1 MLHVVLL
8 ILKILGSLLL
18 SILGLLILAL
28 CAVLFVPVT
37 YRLDAEKQDQVQIS
51 AKAGWLFRFL
61 FVKFELRWSEEEGIW
76 KELCVRILGIPIFRP
91 FRKKKEKKRAKP
103 KAQEAKT
110 EPKQIEVKPPETELV
125 PPEQREPEPEKLPE
139 PEPIPKSETASEEI
153 QEQKPVLKKEHIPE
167 PEKPKISLWERIY
180 RFFRKL
186 ADRLKGIGK
195 SIGHLGDKI
204 RKVGEKKDTLV
215 EFWNLEE
222 HVQARAALMKEAS
235 YLWKKSRPRKIKGTL
250 HFGLWD
256 PAATGILMG
265 MLSMLYAWYPEDF
278 MLDPDF
284 DQLILKGELHIKG
297 HIRLY
302 PFCLS
307 AWRIWR
313 NKDVRLMYKHWKH
326 K

>member
-8 ILKILGSLLL
+8 ILKILGILLL
-18 SILGLLILAL
+18 SILGLLLLVL
-28 CAVLFVPVT
+28 CAALFMPVR
-37 YRLDAEKQDQVQIS
+37 YRLDMEKQENVRVT

-61 FVKFELRWSEEEGIW
+61 FVKYELRWPEEEALW
-76 KELCVRILGIPIFRP
+76 QDLCFRILGIPVFRP
-91 FRKKKEKKRAKP
+91 FREKKKKRTKP
-103 KAQEAKT
+103 EAEEPKP
-110 EPKQIEVKPPETELV
+110 EPKQIEENSRNIKEEPENPLESDPV
-125 PPEQREPEPEKLPE
+125 PPEQKEPKPEIFPE
-139 PEPIPKSETASEEI
+139 PEPVS
-153 QEQKPVLKKEHIPE
+153 QKEHIPE
-167 PEKPKISLWERIY
+167 PEKPKASLWERIC

-186 ADRLKGIGK
+186 ADRIKGIGK
-195 SIGHLGDKI
+195 SVRHLGDTI
-204 RKVGEKKDTLV
+204 RKTGEKKDTLV

-222 HVQARAALMKEAS
+222 HVRAREMLIKEAS
-235 YLWKKSRPRKIKGTL
+235 YLWKRSRPRKIKGTL

-278 MLDPDF
+278 TLDPDF

-307 AWRIWR
+307 VWRIWR
-313 NKDVRLMYKHWKH
+313 NKDIRLMYKHWKH

>member
-8 ILKILGSLLL
+8 ILKILGILLL
-18 SILGLLILAL
+18 SILGLLLLVL
-28 CAVLFVPVT
+28 CAALFVPVR
-37 YRLDAEKQDQVQIS
+37 YRLDMEKQEQVRVT

-61 FVKFELRWSEEEGIW
+61 FVKYELRWPEEEALW
-76 KELCVRILGIPIFRP
+76 QDLCFRILGIPVFRP
-91 FRKKKEKKRAKP
+91 FRKKKKKREKPEP
-103 KAQEAKT
+103 KAEPAQIPEKPQSIKT
-110 EPKQIEVKPPETELV
+110 
-125 PPEQREPEPEKLPE
+125 EPEPEISPEPDPIPE
-139 PEPIPKSETASEEI
+139 PEPIPKSEAASEEI
-153 QEQKPVLKKEHIPE
+153 REPAPVPKKEHIPE
-167 PEKPKISLWERIY
+167 LEKPKISLWERIC

-186 ADRLKGIGK
+186 ADRINGIGK
-195 SIGHLGDKI
+195 SVQHLGDSI
-204 RKVGEKKDTLV
+204 RNVGEKKDTLV

-222 HVQARAALMKEAS
+222 HVRARKALIKEAS
-235 YLWKKSRPRKIKGTL
+235 YLWKRFRPRKIKGTL

>member
-8 ILKILGSLLL
+8 ILKILGILLL
-18 SILGLLILAL
+18 SILGLLLLVL
-28 CAVLFVPVT
+28 CAALFVPVR
-37 YRLDAEKQDQVQIS
+37 YRLDMEKQEQVRIT

-61 FVKFELRWSEEEGIW
+61 FVKYELRWPEEEALW
-76 KELCVRILGIPIFRP
+76 QDLCFRILGIPVFRP
-91 FRKKKEKKRAKP
+91 FRKKKKKREKP
-103 KAQEAKT
+103 ETA
-110 EPKQIEVKPPETELV
+110 EVKPEPKAESAQIPEKSQSIKT
-125 PPEQREPEPEKLPE
+125 EPEPEISPE
-139 PEPIPKSETASEEI
+139 PE
-153 QEQKPVLKKEHIPE
+153 LIPE
-167 PEKPKISLWERIY
+167 PEKPKVSLWERIC
-180 RFFRKL
+180 RFFQKL
-186 ADRLKGIGK
+186 VDRIKGIGK
-195 SIGHLGDKI
+195 SVQHLGDSI
-204 RKVGEKKDTLV
+204 RNVGEKKDTLV

-222 HVQARAALMKEAS
+222 HVRAREALLKEGS
-235 YLWKKSRPRKIKGTL
+235 YLWKRSRPRKITGTL

-278 MLDPDF
+278 TLDPDF

-297 HIRLY
+297 YIRLY

>member
-8 ILKILGSLLL
+8 ILKILGILLL
-18 SILGLLILAL
+18 SILGLLILIL

-76 KELCVRILGIPIFRP
+76 KDLCVRILGIPIFRP
-91 FRKKKEKKRAKP
+91 FHKKKEKKRAKP
-103 KAQEAKT
+103 KAQEAKA
-110 EPKQIEVKPPETELV
+110 EPKQIEEKPPEPEPV
-125 PPEQREPEPEKLPE
+125 PPEQRDPEPEKNPE
-139 PEPIPKSETASEEI
+139 P
-153 QEQKPVLKKEHIPE
+153 KPEKEHIPE
-167 PEKPKISLWERIY
+167 PEKPKISLWERIC
-180 RFFRKL
+180 RFFRKIT
-186 ADRLKGIGK
+186 DRIKGIGK

-235 YLWKKSRPRKIKGTL
+235 YLWKRSRPRKITGTL

-265 MLSMLYAWYPEDF
+265 VLSMLYAWYPEKF
-278 MLDPDF
+278 ILDPDF

>member
-8 ILKILGSLLL
+8 ILKILGIPLL
-18 SILGLLILAL
+18 SILGLIVLLL
-28 CAVLFVPVT
+28 CAVLFVPVR
-37 YRLDAEKQDQVQIS
+37 YRLDMEKQENVRVTGM
-51 AKAGWLFRFL
+51 AGWLFRFL
-61 FVKFELRWSEEEGIW
+61 FVKYELRWPEEEALW
-76 KELCVRILGIPIFRP
+76 QDLCFRILGIPVFRP
-91 FRKKKEKKRAKP
+91 FRKKMKKRTKPEAEEPKP
-103 KAQEAKT
+103 KPVKEL
-110 EPKQIEVKPPETELV
+110 PQI
-125 PPEQREPEPEKLPE
+125 PEKPPE
-139 PEPIPKSETASEEI
+139 PEPVP
-153 QEQKPVLKKEHIPE
+153 PKEHIPE
-167 PEKPKISLWERIY
+167 PEKPKSSLWERIV

-186 ADRLKGIGK
+186 ADRIKGIGK
-195 SIGHLGDKI
+195 SVQHLGDSI
-204 RKVGEKKDTLV
+204 RNVGEKKDTLV

-222 HVQARAALMKEAS
+222 HVRAREALIKEAS
-235 YLWKKSRPRKIKGTL
+235 YLWKRSRPRKIKGTL

-278 MLDPDF
+278 TLDPDF

-313 NKDVRLMYKHWKH
+313 NKDVQLMYKHWKH

>member
-8 ILKILGSLLL
+8 ILKILGILLL
-18 SILGLLILAL
+18 SILGLLLLVL
-28 CAVLFVPVT
+28 CAALFVPVR
-37 YRLDAEKQDQVQIS
+37 YRLDMEKKEQVRIT
-51 AKAGWLFRFL
+51 AKAEWLFRFL
-61 FVKFELRWSEEEGIW
+61 FVKYELRWPEEEALW
-76 KELCVRILGIPIFRP
+76 QDLCFRILGIPVFRP
-91 FRKKKEKKRAKP
+91 FRKKKKKREKP
-103 KAQEAKT
+103 ETA
-110 EPKQIEVKPPETELV
+110 EVKPEPKAESAQIPEKSQSIKT
-125 PPEQREPEPEKLPE
+125 EPEPEISPE
-139 PEPIPKSETASEEI
+139 PE
-153 QEQKPVLKKEHIPE
+153 LIPE
-167 PEKPKISLWERIY
+167 PEKPKVSLWERIC

-186 ADRLKGIGK
+186 VDRIKGIGK
-195 SIGHLGDKI
+195 SVQHLGDSI
-204 RKVGEKKDTLV
+204 RNVGEKKDTLV

-222 HVQARAALMKEAS
+222 HVRAREALLKEGS
-235 YLWKKSRPRKIKGTL
+235 YLWKRSRPRKITGTL

-278 MLDPDF
+278 TLDPDF
-284 DQLILKGELHIKG
+284 DQLILKGELHIRG

-313 NKDVRLMYKHWKH
+313 NKDIRLMYKHWKH

>member
-8 ILKILGSLLL
+8 ILKILGILLL
-18 SILGLLILAL
+18 SILGLIVLML
-28 CAVLFVPVT
+28 CAVLFVPVG
-37 YRLDAEKQDQVQIS
+37 YRLDMEKQERVRVT

-61 FVKFELRWSEEEGIW
+61 FVKYELRWPEDEALW
-76 KELCVRILGIPIFRP
+76 QDLCFRILGIPVFRP
-91 FRKKKEKKRAKP
+91 FRKKKKKREK
-103 KAQEAKT
+103 
-110 EPKQIEVKPPETELV
+110 PETEEVKLE
-125 PPEQREPEPEKLPE
+125 PKAEPAQIPEKTPKPEISPEPDLIPE
-139 PEPIPKSETASEEI
+139 SEPIPKSETASEKI
-153 QEQKPVLKKEHIPE
+153 REQGVV
-167 PEKPKISLWERIY
+167 PEKPKISLWERIC
-180 RFFRKL
+180 RFFRKI
-186 ADRLKGIGK
+186 ADRIKWIGK
-195 SIGHLGDKI
+195 SVQHLGDSI
-204 RKVGEKKDTLV
+204 RNVGEKKDTLV

-222 HVQARAALMKEAS
+222 HVRAREALIKEAS
-235 YLWKKSRPRKIKGTL
+235 YLWKRSRPCKIKGTL

-278 MLDPDF
+278 TLDPDF

>member
-8 ILKILGSLLL
+8 ILKILGILLL
-18 SILGLLILAL
+18 SILGLFLLVL
-28 CAVLFVPVT
+28 CVALFVPVR
-37 YRLDAEKQDQVQIS
+37 YRLDMEKQEQVQVT

-61 FVKFELRWSEEEGIW
+61 FVKYELRWPEEEALW
-76 KELCVRILGIPIFRP
+76 QNLCFRILGIPVFRP
-91 FRKKKEKKRAKP
+91 FRKKKKKREKP
-103 KAQEAKT
+103 GTEEARTEPEIPQEART
-110 EPKQIEVKPPETELV
+110 EPETPPE
-125 PPEQREPEPEKLPE
+125 PSPEPETVPE
-139 PEPIPKSETASEEI
+139 TETASEEI
-153 QEQKPVLKKEHIPE
+153 PEQEAVPKKEYVPE
-167 PEKPKISLWERIY
+167 PEKPKSSLWERIC
-180 RFFRKL
+180 RLFRRI
-186 ADRLKGIGK
+186 ADRVKSIGK
-195 SIGHLGDKI
+195 SIQHLGDSI
-204 RKVGEKKDTLV
+204 RNVGEKKDTLV

-222 HVQARAALMKEAS
+222 HVRAREALLKEGS
-235 YLWKKSRPRKIKGTL
+235 YLWKRSRPRKITGRL

-265 MLSMLYAWYPEDF
+265 MLSMLYAWYPENF
-278 MLDPDF
+278 SLDPDF

>member
-8 ILKILGSLLL
+8 ILKILGILLL
-18 SILGLLILAL
+18 SILGLIVLLL
-28 CAVLFVPVT
+28 CAVLFVPVR
-37 YRLDAEKQDQVQIS
+37 YRLDMEKQESVRVT

-61 FVKFELRWSEEEGIW
+61 FVKYELRWPEEEALW
-76 KELCVRILGIPIFRP
+76 QDLCFRILGIPVFRP
-91 FRKKKEKKRAKP
+91 FRKKMKKRTKP
-103 KAQEAKT
+103 EAEEPKP
-110 EPKQIEVKPPETELV
+110 EPKQIEEKPRNIKEEPEKPPESESV
-125 PPEQREPEPEKLPE
+125 PPEQKEPEPEIFPE
-139 PEPIPKSETASEEI
+139 PEPVS
-153 QEQKPVLKKEHIPE
+153 QKEHIPE
-167 PEKPKISLWERIY
+167 PEKPKISLWERIC

-186 ADRLKGIGK
+186 ADRIKGIGK
-195 SIGHLGDKI
+195 SVQHLGDSI
-204 RKVGEKKDTLV
+204 RNVGEKKDTLV

-222 HVQARAALMKEAS
+222 HVRAREVLLKEGS
-235 YLWKKSRPRKIKGTL
+235 YLWKRSRPRKITGTL

-278 MLDPDF
+278 SLDPDF

>member
-8 ILKILGSLLL
+8 ILKILGILLL
-18 SILGLLILAL
+18 SILGLLLLVL
-28 CAVLFVPVT
+28 CAALFVPVR
-37 YRLDAEKQDQVQIS
+37 YRLDMEKKEQVRIT
-51 AKAGWLFRFL
+51 AKAEWLFRFL
-61 FVKFELRWSEEEGIW
+61 FVKYELRWPEEEALW
-76 KELCVRILGIPIFRP
+76 QDLCFRILGIPVFRP
-91 FRKKKEKKRAKP
+91 FRKKKKKREKP
-103 KAQEAKT
+103 ETA
-110 EPKQIEVKPPETELV
+110 EVKPEPKAESAQIQEKSQSIKT
-125 PPEQREPEPEKLPE
+125 EPEPEISPE
-139 PEPIPKSETASEEI
+139 PE
-153 QEQKPVLKKEHIPE
+153 LIPE
-167 PEKPKISLWERIY
+167 PEKPKVSLWERIC

-186 ADRLKGIGK
+186 VDRIKGIGK
-195 SIGHLGDKI
+195 SVQHLGDSI
-204 RKVGEKKDTLV
+204 RNVGEKKDTLV

-222 HVQARAALMKEAS
+222 HVRAREALLKEGS
-235 YLWKKSRPRKIKGTL
+235 YLWKRSRPRKITGTL

-278 MLDPDF
+278 TLDPDF
-284 DQLILKGELHIKG
+284 DQLILKGELHIRG

-313 NKDVRLMYKHWKH
+313 NKDIRLMYKHWKH